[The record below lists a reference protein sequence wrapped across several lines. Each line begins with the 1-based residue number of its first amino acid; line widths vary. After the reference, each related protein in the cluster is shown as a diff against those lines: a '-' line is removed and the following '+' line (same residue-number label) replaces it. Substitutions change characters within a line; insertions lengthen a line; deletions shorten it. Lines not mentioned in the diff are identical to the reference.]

1 MKKVSKARQI
11 EINNETN
18 NIATTFFVAFVGV
31 VTLVTLLGIS
41 GTIQF

>member
-11 EINNETN
+11 EIEQDNQ
-18 NIATTFFVAFVGV
+18 ATKIVFASAFGF
-31 VTLVTLLGIS
+31 TLVVFTLLAIS